1 MPWVLDL
8 DGVLW
13 LGAEPIPGSAEAV
26 RRLRAAGETVV
37 FATNNADARVVDQEA
52 KLESMGVPATGC
64 VVTSAQAAA
73 SLIEH
78 GERVYVVGGPGLREE
93 VERRGAVIVERG
105 PCDAVVSGLDRE
117 LTYAHLRHAAAA
129 IRGGARWV
137 QTNSDVTFP
146 TPNGPE
152 PGAGSIAAAIAAA
165 SGARP
170 VVAGKPEQPMAD
182 LIRSELGDDG
192 VVVGDRPDTD
202 GRFAAA
208 LGYRFCL
215 AMSGITTPAEIP
227 VGPEPWHVG
236 ADLAA
241 IVTAVLD

>member
-1 MPWVLDL
+1 M
-8 DGVLW
+8 LW

-37 FATNNADARVVDQEA
+37 FATNNAYARVVDQEA

-73 SLIEH
+73 SLIEQ

-93 VERRGAVIVERG
+93 VERRGAVVVENG
-105 PCDAVVSGLDRE
+105 PCDVVVSGLDRE
-117 LTYAHLRHAAAA
+117 LTYGHLRDAAAA

-146 TPNGPE
+146 TPSGPE
-152 PGAGSIAAAIAAA
+152 PGAGTIAAAIAAA

-170 VVAGKPEQPMAD
+170 VIAGKPEQPMAD
-182 LIRSELGDDG
+182 LIRRELGDDG
-192 VVVGDRPDTD
+192 IVVGDRPDTD
-202 GRFAAA
+202 GLFAAA

-215 AMSGITTPAEIP
+215 ALSGITAADQLPLDS
-227 VGPEPWHVG
+227 EPWRIG
-236 ADLAA
+236 PDLAA
-241 IVTAVLD
+241 IVTAVLG